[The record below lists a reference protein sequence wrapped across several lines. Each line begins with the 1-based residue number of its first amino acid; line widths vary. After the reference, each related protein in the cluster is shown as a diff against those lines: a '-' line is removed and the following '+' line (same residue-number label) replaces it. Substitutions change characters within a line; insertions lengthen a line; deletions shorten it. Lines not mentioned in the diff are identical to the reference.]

1 MRESI
6 LHPPPSDN
14 MVYYP
19 APVPKTLNLP
29 KRLSQLPAATVQARR
44 RTQLL
49 EAMTT
54 ENRKSAAWILNNPEG
69 VGEGSNANRKSMN
82 VRKSIDPRKSRMS
95 LAGLPPQLR
104 ASAFFDQA
112 APIQEFEVKGE
123 SATDTLENILD
134 ASAHA
139 PVSAF
144 TDHPIAGHVGAE
156 VYGKEK
162 NRRSM
167 AMLSQDKADQKKR
180 RSSINLLDTR
190 RNSSGDPLN
199 KLKKRSSSQDLNR
212 LMVRESTSRM
222 SLSGEFDGEPAK
234 ESKDPEHNSDST
246 ETLSTVDVV
255 DDTDEEEQEEPE
267 EQPYFGAPTTL
278 LAELQLRK
286 QQQKSRN
293 RTAATAFPNGMHSTL
308 LQLDA
313 VAEIEKKKRHNA
325 RVALAWEAPEE
336 KPREEDD
343 SDDDVPLAVL
353 FPGREGLANKAATKN
368 VSDWDRPL
376 GLIAQRELEDHEPL
390 SKRRTRLVGGDP
402 NRSTLSLGKHRSQ
415 LDLPIP
421 TLSPPQPESD
431 EEEGET
437 LAQRLRRLKNREALD
452 STVAEARKSTVSGE
466 FAAELLSQ
474 LGATT
479 EEDKPSSLQPPEE
492 PEEETLGQRR
502 ARLQAEALA
511 RGDQPSNS
519 SRPSLKTSHSLADIL
534 SAHPID
540 NSNIARKVTD
550 EAFVAAMPQGSL
562 LRENEVRQ
570 SRLKAGLWDQNRMS
584 SYGSLDKPLLD
595 LGRSTPDHKVS
606 PLQQGSLLQQNEI
619 RQSRLKAD
627 MLDSNRR
634 ISSFGSPDKQPAYR
648 SAGVGGPA
656 TAPSMMFMPNMM
668 GGMYPAMSMTGQR
681 DSYFPGA
688 GMPVTPPFGMGMAPM
703 GYPAAN
709 MMAPQMMA
717 MGMGTPMSGMQN
729 VYPHMGGGAQS
740 TMGGMPMHMNMAMQ
754 QPPPDPPM
762 DPRQRDLIDRWR
774 QAVP

>member
-1 MRESI
+1 M
-6 LHPPPSDN
+6 D
-14 MVYYP
+14 
-19 APVPKTLNLP
+19 A
-29 KRLSQLPAATVQARR
+29 
-44 RTQLL
+44 
-49 EAMTT
+49 
-54 ENRKSAAWILNNPEG
+54 
-69 VGEGSNANRKSMN
+69 RKSM
-82 VRKSIDPRKSRMS
+82 DPRKSRMS

-112 APIQEFEVKGE
+112 APVQEFEVKGD
-123 SATDTLENILD
+123 SAADTLENILD

-144 TDHPIAGHVGAE
+144 TDHPIAGHVGSE

-162 NRRSM
+162 NRRST
-167 AMLSQDKADQKKR
+167 AILSQDKQDEKKR
-180 RSSINLLDTR
+180 RSSVNLLSTR

-222 SLSGEFDGEPAK
+222 SLSGEFEGEPTD
-234 ESKDPEHNSDST
+234 ENRDHNSDRT
-246 ETLSTVDVV
+246 PTLRTADDRPETQADDHADDEVV
-255 DDTDEEEQEEPE
+255 EDEQEDPAD
-267 EQPYFGAPTTL
+267 QQYFGAPTTL

-313 VAEIEKKKRHNA
+313 VAEIEKKKRHGA

-336 KPREEDD
+336 KPRDEDD
-343 SDDDVPLAVL
+343 SDDDVPLGVL
-353 FPGREGLANKAATKN
+353 FPGRDGLANKAATN
-368 VSDWDRPL
+368 HVSDWDRPL

-390 SKRRTRLVGGDP
+390 SKRRDRLLGVDP
-402 NRSTLSLGKHRSQ
+402 NRSTLSLAKRRTQ
-415 LDLPIP
+415 LDLPMHMV
-421 TLSPPQPESD
+421 TPPQPESD

-452 STVAEARKSTVSGE
+452 STVADARKSTVSGE
-466 FAAELLSQ
+466 FAAELLGQ

-479 EEDKPSSLQPPEE
+479 EDEKRTSAPPPEE
-492 PEEETLGQRR
+492 GEEETLGQRR
-502 ARLQAEALA
+502 ARLQAEAMA
-511 RGDQPSNS
+511 RGDHPSTS

-540 NSNIARKVTD
+540 NSNIARKVSD

-595 LGRSTPDHKVS
+595 LGRSTPDLGDRKNIS
-606 PLQQGSLLQQNEI
+606 PLPQGSLLHQNEI

-634 ISSFGSPDKQPAYR
+634 ISSFGSPDKPLLGDVGKTAPEPAIAAKIQAYR

-656 TAPSMMFMPNMM
+656 AAPPPSMMFMPQMM
-668 GGMYPAMSMTGQR
+668 GGMYPAMNMPGQR
-681 DSYFPGA
+681 DSYFPSPS
-688 GMPVTPPFGMGMAPM
+688 MPVTPPFGMGMAPM
-703 GYPAAN
+703 GYPTGN

-717 MGMGTPMSGMQN
+717 MGMATPMSGMQN
-729 VYPHMGGGAQS
+729 VYQQMGGGRHS
-740 TMGGMPMHMNMAMQ
+740 TMGGMPMQMNMPMQ
-754 QPPPDPPM
+754 QPPPEPPM

-774 QAVP
+774 QSVMP